1 VEISRRLR
9 YRRAPVRF
17 AVVRSGVVAGA
28 VTGVVTGVVLGI
40 VAPASGLVAT
50 RLAWAG
56 PAELTREFQAGVDAY
71 RLGKYDEARAHL
83 DKAQALDPRLPGPH
97 RFLAAVAQAQ
107 HRWVDCIAEARRALQ
122 LNPRSQELVET
133 RKLHDDCRASDG
145 RPVYRGELG
154 DSGAIAVTANVTGA
168 TVRIAGLRYGGTPVE
183 PRLIKPGA
191 IQLDIDK
198 PGYKPGHV
206 AVEALPGIVTDVSV
220 ELEAVAAGPPPP
232 AAPAKPTPS
241 SPAQTKPAPASPPP
255 PRPSAA
261 KLAPA

>member
-1 VEISRRLR
+1 MAWSRVM
-9 YRRAPVRF
+9 A
-17 AVVRSGVVAGA
+17 GVLTLGSVSFM
-28 VTGVVTGVVLGI
+28 TG
-40 VAPASGLVAT
+40 
-50 RLAWAG
+50 LAWAV

-107 HRWVDCIAEARRALQ
+107 HRWSDCIAETRRALQ
-122 LNPRSQELVET
+122 VNPRSQEVAET

-145 RPVYRGELG
+145 RRAYRGELG

-183 PRLIKPGA
+183 PRLIKPGT

-198 PGYKPGHV
+198 PGYRPAHV
-206 AVEALPGIVTDVSV
+206 VIDALPGIVTDVNV
-220 ELEAVAAGPPPP
+220 ELVAAGPP
-232 AAPAKPTPS
+232 
-241 SPAQTKPAPASPPP
+241 
-255 PRPSAA
+255 
-261 KLAPA
+261 

>member
-1 VEISRRLR
+1 M
-9 YRRAPVRF
+9 AG
-17 AVVRSGVVAGA
+17 VVAGVVAGA
-28 VTGVVTGVVLGI
+28 IALG
-40 VAPASGLVAT
+40 SGLVVP
-50 RLAWAG
+50 RPAWAV

-71 RLGKYDEARAHL
+71 RLGKYDEARVHL

-107 HRWVDCIAEARRALQ
+107 HRWPDCIAEARRALQ
-122 LNPRSQELVET
+122 LNPRSQELADT

-145 RPVYRGELG
+145 RPAYRGALG

-198 PGYKPGHV
+198 PGYKAARV
-206 AVEALPGIVTDVSV
+206 AVDALPGIVTDVAV
-220 ELEAVAAGPPPP
+220 ELEVTAASPAPP
-232 AAPAKPTPS
+232 APAPTRPTPA
-241 SPAQTKPAPASPPP
+241 SPAQTRPAPASPPP
-255 PRPSAA
+255 TRPSAA